1 MMVLLQNQNQNHAT
15 TNSQDENKLLKRRRR
30 AVHFD
35 VDGGDAST
43 STSSTSTTSTSSST
57 RTTSSSTS
65 MPAKAAPS
73 LRLFQT
79 LTLETCQEL
88 WYQPKEIAVFKAI
101 TRQLILY
108 GKATLSQGGSGQEE
122 DGLDGLERFNL
133 ERSKHKKTSIH
144 CVILA
149 QQQQKGPDFLKIISK
164 KCTRRAND
172 LAVMQGFQ
180 DFIQAYDPLESLLG
194 SNAAVQNYNDYF
206 FNEQE
211 EGNNHHNK
219 RAHEDDNDDDVYV
232 EEDAF
237 GDRRVRQRR
246 LANEVVLTPA
256 AIPTSLVK

>member
-1 MMVLLQNQNQNHAT
+1 V
-15 TNSQDENKLLKRRRR
+15 
-30 AVHFD
+30 
-35 VDGGDAST
+35 
-43 STSSTSTTSTSSST
+43 
-57 RTTSSSTS
+57 
-65 MPAKAAPS
+65 KAAPS
-73 LRLFQT
+73 LLLFQT

-88 WYQPKEIAVFKAI
+88 WYQPKEIAVFKAV

-108 GKATLSQGGSGQEE
+108 GKASLPQGRSGQEE
-122 DGLDGLERFNL
+122 EDGMDGLERFNL

-180 DFIQAYDPLESLLG
+180 DFVQVYDPLESLLG
-194 SNAAVQNYNDYF
+194 FNAAVLNYNDYF
-206 FNEQE
+206 FNKQ

-219 RAHEDDNDDDVYV
+219 RDHDDNDVYV

-256 AIPTSLVK
+256 AIATSPV